1 MTNDSKKDDANPI
14 REMKIDSLAEYIN
27 KVEKISARYG
37 NFWYRGHADATWQLA
52 PSIFRNLISK
62 GVTDER
68 EKNLREIEV
77 TTNIDFQHQVKAREK
92 NFPHDN
98 DQVGQLVVARHHGL
112 LSRLLDW
119 SESPLTALFFAVE
132 EDISGHEPDAS
143 CVWMILPDKL
153 NENQWES
160 KIIDYSHAPVPKA
173 IARCAFNSTVT
184 LEFALK
190 EMEREYLKEME
201 REYLKEMERERE
213 VEIEKPG
220 IVAAFIPQHTI
231 LRHMV
236 QKAHFTIHHT
246 PKAMDKL
253 PGALKFLVKII
264 IPSGKR
270 KEILKELRW
279 AGISRDLL
287 FPDLD
292 NLAKH
297 LNAEIERVIERLF
310 KDADA

>member
-1 MTNDSKKDDANPI
+1 MTNDSKKDDVNSI
-14 REMKIDSLAEYIN
+14 RETKIDSLAEYIN
-27 KVEKISARYG
+27 EVKEINKRRG
-37 NFWYRGHADATWQLA
+37 FFWYRGHANAAWQLA
-52 PSIFRNLISK
+52 PSIFRDLISK

-68 EKNLREIEV
+68 EKNLRKIED
-77 TTNIDFQHQVKAREK
+77 TTNINFRHQAKARER
-92 NFPHDN
+92 NFPHDD

-132 EDISGHEPDAS
+132 DDISGRKPDAS
-143 CVWMILPDKL
+143 CVWMLLPGTL
-153 NENQWES
+153 NENQWENM
-160 KIIDYSHAPVPKA
+160 IVYYSHAPVPKA
-173 IARCAFNSTVT
+173 IARCAFNSGVNLKDA
-184 LEFALK
+184 LEV
-190 EMEREYLKEME
+190 MEREYLKV
-201 REYLKEMERERE
+201 MERERE
-213 VEIEKPG
+213 IEIEKSG

-246 PKAMDKL
+246 PKVMDEL
-253 PGALKFLVKII
+253 PSASEFLVKII
-264 IPSGKR
+264 IPLDKR
-270 KEILKELRW
+270 KEILEELQW

-297 LNAEIERVIERLF
+297 LNVEIKQEMKILF